1 MTQTINLGPEVY
13 VTDPCYSVPTWCQT
27 KLTNVLPG
35 EWVVS
40 MIYDEHGGSNRNA
53 ELFLIHKDHQ
63 AAKDLSYDWFG
74 DFGVDSGQAGVFDA
88 ASYRSDSAAEA
99 INPPWIDFVLP
110 GRDQDGDAWYEKM
123 CKFTLGESGWGAYD
137 AGVVSSSGYGDGMYP
152 IYGAEVDG
160 KVVALQLVFIDQSAE
175 DDDDESDCCS
185 ECGAELESDGSCNY
199 CEHFEN
205 SKKED

>member
-40 MIYDEHGGSNRNA
+40 MIYDEKQGTNRNA

-63 AAKDLSYDWFG
+63 ITKDLSYDWFG

-110 GRDQDGDAWYEKM
+110 GRDQEGDAWYEKI

-137 AGVVSSSGYGDGMYP
+137 AGAVSSSGWGDGMYP
-152 IYGAEVDG
+152 VYGAEVNG
-160 KVVALQLVFIDQSAE
+160 QVVALQLVFIDQSAE
-175 DDDDESDCCS
+175 DDDESDCCN
-185 ECGAELESDGSCNY
+185 ECGAEIESDGSCNY

-205 SKKED
+205 SKIED